1 MMKAAT
7 VLAAF
12 FFLSLRKIKF
22 MVSQEEIKALDKRLE
37 ALRRFL

>member
-1 MMKAAT
+1 LP

-12 FFLSLRKIKF
+12 FFLSLPKIIF
-22 MVSQEEIKALDKRLE
+22 MVSQEYIKALNKRLE